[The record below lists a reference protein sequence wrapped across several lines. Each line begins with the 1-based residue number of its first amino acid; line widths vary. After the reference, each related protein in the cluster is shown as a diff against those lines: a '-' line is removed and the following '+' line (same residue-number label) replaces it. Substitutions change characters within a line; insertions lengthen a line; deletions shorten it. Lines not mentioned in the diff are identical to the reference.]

1 MAVAAAEHNPN
12 PFRLVGAEYI
22 QIWTAVSLID
32 LEPTSEQLGGYARS
46 YHEPFRV
53 VGGMAKPVTVLRTG
67 PPGRIFMHRRSCRER
82 THLTL

>member
-1 MAVAAAEHNPN
+1 VAVAAAEHNPN

-53 VGGMAKPVTVLRTG
+53 VAVWQSPLQSCGPVRQAAFLCIGALVANVL
-67 PPGRIFMHRRSCRER
+67 I
-82 THLTL
+82 